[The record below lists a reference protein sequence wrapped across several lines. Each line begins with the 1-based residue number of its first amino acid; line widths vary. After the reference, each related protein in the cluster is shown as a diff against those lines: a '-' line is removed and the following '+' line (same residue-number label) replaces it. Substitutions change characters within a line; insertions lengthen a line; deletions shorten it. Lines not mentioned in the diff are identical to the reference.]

1 ALRVAAM
8 MTELGVERAISGLQ
22 CRNEG
27 DHPSAGHENALER
40 FQSADIVSDV
50 LQHVDAKHGVES
62 QARELGSVALFEMA
76 DAKREPRMTS
86 YRFLDTRRA
95 IQIGFDSHD
104 EFRDVNQPARN
115 GADPRA
121 DLQYPRPD
129 ELSNQPE
136 HMVHVPA
143 GFLHGLEVVR
153 SVAVL
158 CLGVSAVGGEK
169 TRDYSYHVIT

>member
-1 ALRVAAM
+1 
-8 MTELGVERAISGLQ
+8 
-22 CRNEG
+22 
-27 DHPSAGHENALER
+27 
-40 FQSADIVSDV
+40 
-50 LQHVDAKHGVES
+50 
-62 QARELGSVALFEMA
+62 LGSVALFEMA

-115 GADPRA
+115 GADPRP

-136 HMVHVPA
+136 HMVHVPP

-158 CLGVSAVGGEK
+158 CLGVSAVGVK
-169 TRDYSYHVIT
+169 DARHVHCTVPERTPNFQLPIRNSNSRGPKPSIESLEPTWAFAL